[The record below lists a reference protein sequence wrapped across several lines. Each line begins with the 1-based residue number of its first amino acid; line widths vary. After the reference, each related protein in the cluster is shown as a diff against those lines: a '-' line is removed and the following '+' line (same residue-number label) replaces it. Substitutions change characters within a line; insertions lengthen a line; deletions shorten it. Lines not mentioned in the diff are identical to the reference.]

1 MANINPTLNR
11 ALQGA
16 QSVALASWALGNAD
30 TGVAIEMTDWSDRS
44 VQVEGTFGAA
54 TVVIQGSNDGANFET
69 LRDPQGV
76 ALSFT
81 SSGLKQVLETTR
93 FIRPASSGGTATAVT
108 VTMVMRKNDP
118 ASWS

>member
-1 MANINPTLNR
+1 MANINGTLNR

-16 QSVALASWALGNAD
+16 QSVASCSWALGNAD
-30 TGVAIEMTDWSDRS
+30 IGLPIEMTDYADRS

-54 TVVIQGSNDGANFET
+54 TVVIQGSNDGTNFQT

-81 SSGLKQVLETTR
+81 TAGLKQILETTR
-93 FIRPASSGGTATAVT
+93 LIRVSSSGGTGTAVT
-108 VTMVMRKNDP
+108 VTMVMRKADP
-118 ASWS
+118 KAWS